1 MENIELKRDCNVIA
15 IPSGLSQV
23 LPSGTSVRV
32 VQTRGGSYTIAAQF
46 HAMYRIDAADADA
59 LGFEVPAAPDPGQQE
74 PFSEKLVWNTL
85 RKVFDPEIPI
95 NIVDLGL
102 VYSFEIHPCER
113 GKAINVR
120 MSMTAPGCGMSN
132 VLKTDVESK
141 LLQIPDVAGV
151 YVEVVFDPPWNPERM
166 SEAARLQLGI
176 DLAPSSPPDLTKI
189 T

>member
-1 MENIELKRDCNVIA
+1 
-15 IPSGLSQV
+15 
-23 LPSGTSVRV
+23 
-32 VQTRGGSYTIAAQF
+32 
-46 HAMYRIDAADADA
+46 
-59 LGFEVPAAPDPGQQE
+59 
-74 PFSEKLVWNTL
+74 
-85 RKVFDPEIPI
+85 
-95 NIVDLGL
+95 
-102 VYSFEIHPCER
+102 
-113 GKAINVR
+113 VR